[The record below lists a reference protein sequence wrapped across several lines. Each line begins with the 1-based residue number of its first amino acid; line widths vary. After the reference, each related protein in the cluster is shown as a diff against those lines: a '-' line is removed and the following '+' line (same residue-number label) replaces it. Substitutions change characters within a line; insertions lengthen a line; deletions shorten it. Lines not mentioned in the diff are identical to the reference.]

1 MDILEKD
8 RFMEIMT
15 IIAEAVYDFHDRWGF
30 THKGLYEG
38 QSDQALA
45 KERIPIIK
53 EEVKEWQAAIK
64 NFRKDPANFD
74 EETGDL
80 LWVAMGNL
88 MAVDTSDARDR
99 IVKLVVDKNE
109 SKNVENYAI
118 RKDTGKLIS
127 IHKPEK
133 WKGAEEQMR
142 EEWQLRGFTLEEGS
156 STQE

>member
-8 RFMEIMT
+8 RFIEIMT
-15 IIAEAVYDFHDRWGF
+15 VVAEAVFDFHNRWGF
-30 THKGLYEG
+30 THTESYKDRT
-38 QSDQALA
+38 DQALA

-53 EEVKEWQAAIK
+53 EEVKEWQASIK
-64 NFRKDPANFD
+64 NFRRDPANFD

-99 IVKLVVDKNE
+99 IIKLVVDKNE
-109 SKNVENYAI
+109 SKTKEHYAI

-127 IHKPEK
+127 IHKPDK
-133 WKGAEEQMR
+133 WEGAHEQLV
-142 EEWQLRGFTLEEGS
+142 EEWANRGLTLEES
-156 STQE
+156 